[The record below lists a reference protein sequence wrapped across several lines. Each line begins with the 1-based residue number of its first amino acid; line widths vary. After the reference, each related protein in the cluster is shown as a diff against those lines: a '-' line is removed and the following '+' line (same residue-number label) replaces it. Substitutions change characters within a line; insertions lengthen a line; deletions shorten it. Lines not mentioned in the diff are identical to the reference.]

1 MNDNSIT
8 AAVEEHYAA
17 VARGEASA
25 CGAPVEDVAKAIG
38 YTAED
43 MALAGN
49 ANLGLGCGNPL
60 ALTQITP
67 GMTVLDLGSGPGFDV
82 FLAWKKVGPSGRVIG
97 VDMTDDMLAL
107 ARQNAER
114 LGAANVEFRKG
125 FIENLPVETGT
136 IDYVISNCVINL
148 SADKP
153 AVFREIARVLK
164 PGGRFA
170 VSDIVLLKPLPAEIS
185 RDVSSYVGCI
195 SGASLLT
202 DYLGTAFAAGLRDL
216 SIPHIAYGPDLVKV
230 LAPEG
235 FPSTPTSSCC
245 GSTDL
250 SKGASAA
257 ATSCCG
263 TTVSIQPATPSSEL
277 VQQTAQAV
285 ASIKLHGRK

>member
-1 MNDNSIT
+1 MKDNSIT

-25 CGAPVEDVAKAIG
+25 CGAPVEDVARAIG

-43 MALAGN
+43 MALAGD

-82 FLAWKKVGPSGRVIG
+82 FLAWKRVGPSGRVIG

-107 ARQNAER
+107 ARQNAAR
-114 LGAANVEFRKG
+114 HGASNVEFRKG
-125 FIENLPVETGT
+125 FIENLPVESGS

-153 AVFREIARVLK
+153 AVFREIARVLR

-170 VSDIVLLKPLPAEIS
+170 VSDIVLLKPLPAEIA

-216 SIPHIAYGPDLVKV
+216 SIPQIAYGPDLVKV

-235 FPSTPTSSCC
+235 FP
-245 GSTDL
+245 
-250 SKGASAA
+250 
-257 ATSCCG
+257 ATGKNACCG
-263 TTVSIQPATPSSEL
+263 TTVSIQKANASADL
-277 VQQTAQAV
+277 VQQAAKAV